1 MTGSTGH
8 WKKAALLAVAALA
21 GSYAVAQPA
30 AYRCY
35 RGGTVTY
42 SQVPCAGGRAIGG
55 EPARRV
61 TDKSKAPPQD
71 RAVAAKRAVLSPE
84 ERQECRALDRQLRD
98 EERLLR
104 LKGEAVTLEDEM
116 PLVRA
121 KKRFRELKC

>member
-8 WKKAALLAVAALA
+8 WMKAALLALVGLA
-21 GSYAVAQPA
+21 GSHAGAQPA

-35 RGGTVTY
+35 SGGTVTY
-42 SQVPCAGGRAIGG
+42 SQVPCAGARAVGG
-55 EPARRV
+55 APVRRV

-71 RAVAAKRAVLSPE
+71 RAVAAKRATLSAE
-84 ERQECRALDRQLRD
+84 ERQECRTLDRQLRD

-104 LKGEAVTLEDEM
+104 LKGEAATLEDEM